1 MSSLEVENTVK
12 ILPCGP
18 SLNERVVTIETL
30 LQSIQA
36 GPLYI
41 FKKADTLEETVAK
54 LLGRIDI
61 LERHVVNL
69 QMEVSDLQGK

>member
-12 ILPCGP
+12 
-18 SLNERVVTIETL
+18 IETL